1 MEKKKAKRQLS
12 NFSFKNAACHVSLV
26 GPELGGPANG
36 REVLVFKS
44 AAEVAKVKESET
56 MTVEM
61 IEKSAHDALVLKA
74 VEEAVAPVQKAL
86 QEATEQLEVFKA
98 AQVAAVEKS
107 RKDALAAVMGAD
119 SPDLEAEFAILKSLD
134 ESVFQLVLK
143 SKAAAVDAISKSAM
157 FQEVGVSGEAAVEDK
172 PTESAEMRVLKQ
184 KYKAQ

>member
-1 MEKKKAKRQLS
+1 MAKAKRRLS
-12 NFSFKNAACHVSLV
+12 NFDFAAKGCHLSLV
-26 GPELGGPANG
+26 GPSLGGPANG
-36 REVLVFKS
+36 RTVLKMASLNKEVTEGTK
-44 AAEVAKVKESET
+44 
-56 MTVEM
+56 VEM